1 MVIDL
6 TNSEKTTFI
15 RFLSLYLG
23 SSFILMTL
31 VAFLY
36 YQNEKTLYFD
46 LTKANMQNVTS
57 KLSSRIISSHMTNTP
72 LDTSKLLETK
82 EYKISF
88 YNENKEKIFGNLDDD
103 IDFSKDLIQH
113 EEHFVF
119 VDKSP
124 LGHLGISYIAIEEN
138 LFSEKINKLTINII
152 FIFIFIYSVISLIGF
167 YLAKLFLKPIKDERE
182 RLNTFIKDTTHELN
196 TPISAILMSTG
207 STNLTPK
214 QIERVKLSAKR
225 VSEIYKDL
233 TYVFL
238 ENHLNEKIIN
248 ELSLNT
254 VINEQLKY
262 FEALASKKRITIT
275 TNLEEFE
282 YKINE
287 DDFIR
292 VFNNLVSNAIKYNK
306 MGGEIDISLKNK
318 ILTIKDTGIGI
329 QEEKVKNIFERY
341 YRATSEQGGF
351 GIGLNIVSKI
361 CKDYNIRIVV
371 DSELNESTTFK
382 LIF

>member
-1 MVIDL
+1 M
-6 TNSEKTTFI
+6 
-15 RFLSLYLG
+15 
-23 SSFILMTL
+23 
-31 VAFLY
+31 
-36 YQNEKTLYFD
+36 
-46 LTKANMQNVTS
+46 
-57 KLSSRIISSHMTNTP
+57 
-72 LDTSKLLETK
+72 
-82 EYKISF
+82 
-88 YNENKEKIFGNLDDD
+88 
-103 IDFSKDLIQH
+103 
-113 EEHFVF
+113 
-119 VDKSP
+119 
-124 LGHLGISYIAIEEN
+124 GHLGISYIAIEEN
-138 LFSEKINKLTINII
+138 LYSEKINKLTINII

-196 TPISAILMSTG
+196 TPISAILMSTE

-238 ENHLNEKIIN
+238 ENHLHEKIIN

-306 MGGEIDISLKNK
+306 MGGEIDISLRNK

-329 QEEKVKNIFERY
+329 QEEKVKNIFDRY

>member
-1 MVIDL
+1 
-6 TNSEKTTFI
+6 
-15 RFLSLYLG
+15 
-23 SSFILMTL
+23 
-31 VAFLY
+31 
-36 YQNEKTLYFD
+36 
-46 LTKANMQNVTS
+46 
-57 KLSSRIISSHMTNTP
+57 
-72 LDTSKLLETK
+72 
-82 EYKISF
+82 
-88 YNENKEKIFGNLDDD
+88 
-103 IDFSKDLIQH
+103 
-113 EEHFVF
+113 
-119 VDKSP
+119 
-124 LGHLGISYIAIEEN
+124 
-138 LFSEKINKLTINII
+138 
-152 FIFIFIYSVISLIGF
+152 
-167 YLAKLFLKPIKDERE
+167 
-182 RLNTFIKDTTHELN
+182 
-196 TPISAILMSTG
+196 MSTE

-238 ENHLNEKIIN
+238 ENHLHEKIVN

-254 VINEQLKY
+254 IINEQLKY

-329 QEEKVKNIFERY
+329 QEEKVKNIFDRY
-341 YRATSEQGGF
+341 YRATLEQGGF

-361 CKDYNIRIVV
+361 CKDYNIKIVV